1 MGNKDN
7 PAIGANFQREVKE
20 WFSRNHNGRFELET
34 KIPIGNPP
42 KDHKF
47 DIVDL
52 DGRFVIECKCIKW
65 TDSGYVPSAKMAA
78 INEAAFYLSFL
89 PDSYCK
95 YIVMKY
101 CYHSSRGETL
111 AEYYFRTYRHLLGDI
126 KVGEYDPDS
135 GSFRVICE

>member
-1 MGNKDN
+1 MTSYFLVDVAAQEEAHETILGV
-7 PAIGANFQREVKE
+7 GADAQRLDEAAGTHAVCA
-20 WFSRNHNGRFELET
+20 
-34 KIPIGNPP
+34 
-42 KDHKF
+42 
-47 DIVDL
+47 IVDL

-78 INEAAFYLSFL
+78 VNEAAFYLSFL